1 MAWRTY
7 KYQRRNMSD
16 DTVKVRVGVSNQ
28 ATGERYEVD
37 LDNSLTDDQMLD
49 ALAVEIKALRVAS
62 DLVNDKLDT
71 TTLEGKINALP

>member
-1 MAWRTY
+1 
-7 KYQRRNMSD
+7 
-16 DTVKVRVGVSNQ
+16 
-28 ATGERYEVD
+28 
-37 LDNSLTDDQMLD
+37 MLD